1 MAGTLTDVLQGLRQ
15 AGGFEMVAVIGAD
28 GLPIESCNT
37 PTIDADSLA
46 ALAASGLLM
55 MDAIGQE
62 LQQGS
67 ATQAI
72 LEYQHSLVVIEPV
85 QQDLVLMAVATGES
99 NLGRIRLVLRRAL
112 PEVAQAI
119 SAL

>member
-15 AGGFEMVAVIGAD
+15 GGGFDMVAVVGAD
-28 GLPIESCNT
+28 GLPIDSCNA
-37 PTIDADSLA
+37 PDMDPDSLA

-62 LQQGS
+62 LRQGK

-72 LEYQHSLVVIEPV
+72 LEFERSLVVLEPV
-85 QQDLVLMAVATGES
+85 QHDLVLMAVANGES
-99 NLGRIRLVLRRAL
+99 NLGRVRLVLRRAL
-112 PEVAQAI
+112 PEVAQSI
-119 SAL
+119 SAF